1 MIEADKRKA
10 VYLLHEQGM
19 SAREIARRLK
29 LNRKTVSAIIAQQ
42 GEMPQTVRRDKIYI
56 DPELLQTLYREC
68 RGYVERVHERLLEE
82 ENIEI
87 GYSTLTRM
95 LHEQGIS
102 TAPQTPLPPGAR
114 RAGSRDAARHHSL

>member
-42 GEMPQTVRRDKIYI
+42 GEMPQNRA
-56 DPELLQTLYREC
+56 
-68 RGYVERVHERLLEE
+68 
-82 ENIEI
+82 
-87 GYSTLTRM
+87 
-95 LHEQGIS
+95 QG
-102 TAPQTPLPPGAR
+102 
-114 RAGSRDAARHHSL
+114 